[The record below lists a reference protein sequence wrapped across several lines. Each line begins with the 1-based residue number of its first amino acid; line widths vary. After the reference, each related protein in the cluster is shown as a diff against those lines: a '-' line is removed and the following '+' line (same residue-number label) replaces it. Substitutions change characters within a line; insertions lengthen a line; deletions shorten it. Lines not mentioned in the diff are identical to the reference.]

1 LEGEIRF
8 HLERQVEAYLR
19 AGLTRVEAERR
30 ARLEFGGL
38 ERLREEHRDTR
49 GVGVVDDFTRDGR
62 YAIRQLRRSPG
73 FALAALLCLGLGI
86 GATTAIAS
94 VVNAVLLQPLPFPES
109 DRFVRLDENTPPP
122 APGRPPMQRG
132 LTHAE
137 FLEWRAQSKTF
148 SEAKSLRRTTGA
160 GESRLRAAL
169 VVGQLVMATILLVSA
184 GLLAHS
190 VVKLS
195 NVNNGYDPNNVLAFN
210 LLLPDHYSIARKVE
224 TIDRLLVRLR
234 DTASVRATGFSR
246 HGLLVGEELFIG
258 SWVPPGRGL
267 EDVRELRTRVR
278 SVSDG
283 FLTAMGVPVLEGREF
298 DSRDLTTSTAVVVM
312 SRAAARQYFGDVRP
326 VGRTIDW
333 HFADGYVQPMNVI
346 GVVDDIRQESP
357 TDEVFPE
364 IFVNYRQYLQLME
377 TSGQKPQ
384 RQNELAIGF
393 LSFAIRTT
401 GDPASLVPE
410 VRHLV
415 NNVDPNVGIDALV
428 PMTRLTASAVAPQ
441 RFYAVMLG
449 AFALVAAVLAAI
461 GVYGVL
467 TYAAIQRTQEIGV
480 RVALGARRT
489 EVLAL
494 ILRGGLVLT
503 TTGIAIGLVGAAIG
517 TRVLQSLLFGITPLD
532 VRTFLAVTVMFG
544 IVATAACYLPA
555 RRATKIDALVALRNQ

>member
-1 LEGEIRF
+1 
-8 HLERQVEAYLR
+8 
-19 AGLTRVEAERR
+19 
-30 ARLEFGGL
+30 
-38 ERLREEHRDTR
+38 
-49 GVGVVDDFTRDGR
+49 
-62 YAIRQLRRSPG
+62 
-73 FALAALLCLGLGI
+73 
-86 GATTAIAS
+86 
-94 VVNAVLLQPLPFPES
+94 
-109 DRFVRLDENTPPP
+109 
-122 APGRPPMQRG
+122 
-132 LTHAE
+132 
-137 FLEWRAQSKTF
+137 
-148 SEAKSLRRTTGA
+148 
-160 GESRLRAAL
+160 
-169 VVGQLVMATILLVSA
+169 
-184 GLLAHS
+184 
-190 VVKLS
+190 
-195 NVNNGYDPNNVLAFN
+195 
-210 LLLPDHYSIARKVE
+210 
-224 TIDRLLVRLR
+224 
-234 DTASVRATGFSR
+234 
-246 HGLLVGEELFIG
+246 
-258 SWVPPGRGL
+258 
-267 EDVRELRTRVR
+267 
-278 SVSDG
+278 
-283 FLTAMGVPVLEGREF
+283 MGVPVLEGREF
-298 DSRDLTTSTAVVVM
+298 DSRDHTTSTAVIVM

-364 IFVNYRQYLQLME
+364 IFVNYRQYLHLME

-467 TYAAIQRTQEIGV
+467 TYAVIQRTQEIGV
-480 RVALGARRT
+480 RMALGARRT

-503 TTGIAIGLVGAAIG
+503 TTGIAIGLVGAVIG

-555 RRATKIDALVALRNQ
+555 RRATKIDALVALRNE